1 MAKSRAK
8 TRPEF
13 GVPRLA
19 LIAAL
24 LLSVPGV
31 AQAQTVRIQP
41 TLDTRLTWT
50 DNVDT
55 EEDGQQDWI
64 AEISPGVSISRESG
78 RFSGGLN
85 MSLRNTFHAEQTED
99 NTTYLALQGRGALAQ
114 VLAVAEPVGT
124 LWLKALLSGYYIGIR
139 RIIGMRLR
147 GVDPHVIVNAG
158 ITAHMAGIA
167 LKDEQLEAHYLA
179 RGNVGNV
186 VRAIINASKARI
198 DLSYDRACAI
208 DLAGRDVLDAV
219 KTSVKPK
226 VIDCPDEGK
235 VAAMAKNGIQVLA
248 KARVTVRTNIKRLVG
263 GATEETI
270 IARVGEGI
278 VSTIGSSETHKD
290 VLENP
295 DRISKGVL
303 AKGLDAGTAFEILSI
318 DIADVDI
325 GDNIGAR
332 LQADQAEADKRVAQ
346 AAAESRRAMAVA
358 EEQEN
363 IAAIAANRAKLVL
376 AEAEVPQAMADAF
389 RSGHLGILDY
399 QRIKNLEAD
408 TRMRTQIAVGEET
421 HLSTESQKKKLGG
434 QE

>member
-1 MAKSRAK
+1 MFA
-8 TRPEF
+8 F
-13 GVPRLA
+13 A
-19 LIAAL
+19 LFQ
-24 LLSVPGV
+24 GGR
-31 AQAQTVRIQP
+31 QTASSTSDLWLWV
-41 TLDTRLTWT
+41 L
-50 DNVDT
+50 
-55 EEDGQQDWI
+55 
-64 AEISPGVSISRESG
+64 
-78 RFSGGLN
+78 GGLLVLLVILVLVLLKFISLWVQAYMSGTRIGLFQLVG
-85 MSLRNTFHAEQTED
+85 MSLRKVNPTVIV
-99 NTTYLALQGRGALAQ
+99 RGAISATQAGL
-114 VLAVAEPVGT
+114 P
-124 LWLKALLSGYYIGIR
+124 
-139 RIIGMRLR
+139 
-147 GVDPHVIVNAG
+147 IVVR
-158 ITAHMAGIA
+158 
-167 LKDEQLEAHYLA
+167 DLEAHYLA
-179 RGNVGNV
+179 GGNVTRV
-186 VRAIINASKARI
+186 VNALIAA
-198 DLSYDRACAI
+198 DRANLGLDFRQAAAI

-219 KTSVKPK
+219 QTSVKPK
-226 VIDCPDEGK
+226 VIDCPADGK

-303 AKGLDAGTAFEILSI
+303 NKGLDAGTAFEILSI

-358 EEQEN
+358 AEQEN
-363 IAAIAANRAKLVL
+363 IAEIAANRAKLVL

-389 RSGHLGILDY
+389 RSGNLGVMDY
-399 QRIKNLEAD
+399 TRLKNIEAD
-408 TRMRTQIAVGEET
+408 TRMRGQIAAGEEAQI
-421 HLSTESQKKKLGG
+421 SQESQRQKMSG

>member
-1 MAKSRAK
+1 MFA
-8 TRPEF
+8 F
-13 GVPRLA
+13 A
-19 LIAAL
+19 LFQ
-24 LLSVPGV
+24 GGR
-31 AQAQTVRIQP
+31 QTGNSTSDLWLWV
-41 TLDTRLTWT
+41 L
-50 DNVDT
+50 
-55 EEDGQQDWI
+55 
-64 AEISPGVSISRESG
+64 
-78 RFSGGLN
+78 GGLLVLLVILVLVLLKFISLWVQAYMSGTRIGLFQLVG
-85 MSLRNTFHAEQTED
+85 MSLRKVNPTVIV
-99 NTTYLALQGRGALAQ
+99 RGAISATQAGL
-114 VLAVAEPVGT
+114 P
-124 LWLKALLSGYYIGIR
+124 
-139 RIIGMRLR
+139 
-147 GVDPHVIVNAG
+147 IVVR
-158 ITAHMAGIA
+158 
-167 LKDEQLEAHYLA
+167 DLEAHYLA
-179 RGNVGNV
+179 GGNVTRV
-186 VRAIINASKARI
+186 VNALIAA
-198 DLSYDRACAI
+198 DRANLGLDFRQAAAI

-219 KTSVKPK
+219 QTSVKPK
-226 VIDCPDEGK
+226 VIDCPADGK

-303 AKGLDAGTAFEILSI
+303 NKGLDAGTAFEILSI

-358 EEQEN
+358 AEQEN
-363 IAAIAANRAKLVL
+363 IAEIAANRAKLVL

-389 RSGHLGILDY
+389 RSGNLGVMDY
-399 QRIKNLEAD
+399 TRLKNIEAD
-408 TRMRTQIAVGEET
+408 TRMRGQIAAGEEAQI
-421 HLSTESQKKKLGG
+421 SQESQRQKMSG

>member
-1 MAKSRAK
+1 MFAF
-8 TRPEF
+8 TLFQGGRP
-13 GVPRLA
+13 
-19 LIAAL
+19 AASSTSDL
-24 LLSVPGV
+24 WLWVL
-31 AQAQTVRIQP
+31 
-41 TLDTRLTWT
+41 
-50 DNVDT
+50 
-55 EEDGQQDWI
+55 
-64 AEISPGVSISRESG
+64 
-78 RFSGGLN
+78 GGLLVLLVILVLVLLKFISLWVQAYMSGTRIGLFQLVG
-85 MSLRNTFHAEQTED
+85 MSLRKVNPTVIV
-99 NTTYLALQGRGALAQ
+99 RGAISATQAGL
-114 VLAVAEPVGT
+114 P
-124 LWLKALLSGYYIGIR
+124 
-139 RIIGMRLR
+139 
-147 GVDPHVIVNAG
+147 IVVR
-158 ITAHMAGIA
+158 
-167 LKDEQLEAHYLA
+167 DLEAHYLA
-179 RGNVGNV
+179 GGNVTRV
-186 VRAIINASKARI
+186 VNALIAA
-198 DLSYDRACAI
+198 DRANLGLDFRQAAAI

-219 KTSVKPK
+219 QTSVKPK
-226 VIDCPDEGK
+226 VIDCPAEGK

-303 AKGLDAGTAFEILSI
+303 NKGLDAGTAFEILSI

-358 EEQEN
+358 AEQEN
-363 IAAIAANRAKLVL
+363 IAEIAANRAKLVL

-389 RSGHLGILDY
+389 RSGNLGVMDY
-399 QRIKNLEAD
+399 TRLKNIEAD
-408 TRMRTQIAVGEET
+408 TRMRGQIAAGEEAQI
-421 HLSTESQKKKLGG
+421 SQESQRQKMSG

>member
-1 MAKSRAK
+1 MLTYADADS
-8 TRPEF
+8 E
-13 GVPRLA
+13 
-19 LIAAL
+19 L
-24 LLSVPGV
+24 LK
-31 AQAQTVRIQP
+31 
-41 TLDTRLTWT
+41 
-50 DNVDT
+50 
-55 EEDGQQDWI
+55 
-64 AEISPGVSISRESG
+64 
-78 RFSGGLN
+78 
-85 MSLRNTFHAEQTED
+85 
-99 NTTYLALQGRGALAQ
+99 YLL
-114 VLAVAEPVGT
+114 
-124 LWLKALLSGYYIGIR
+124 
-139 RIIGMRLR
+139 IIGLVVLVVLVLISLKFINLWIQAYMSRTPISFFQLVGMQLR
-147 GVDPHVIVNAG
+147 KVNPTVIVRGMISATQAG
-158 ITAHMAGIA
+158 LPLRTNEI
-167 LKDEQLEAHYLA
+167 EAHYLA
-179 RGNVGNV
+179 GGNVLNV
-186 VRAIINASKARI
+186 VRALIAA
-198 DLSYDRACAI
+198 DRANLGLAFTQAAAI

-219 KTSVKPK
+219 QTSVTPK
-226 VIDCPDEGK
+226 VIDCPPEGK

-278 VSTIGSSETHKD
+278 VSTIGSSDTHKD

-358 EEQEN
+358 AEQEN
-363 IAAIAANRAKLVL
+363 IAEIAANRAKLVL

-389 RSGHLGILDY
+389 RSGNMGIMDY
-399 QRIKNLEAD
+399 QRMKNLEAD
-408 TRMRTQIAVGEET
+408 TRMRGQIAAGEEA
-421 HLSTESQKKKLGG
+421 HMADERSRRKSG

>member
-1 MAKSRAK
+1 MLSWASSTDITTYILIGLIVLLIVLVLVLLKFINLWIQAYFSG
-8 TRPEF
+8 TRIGLFQLVGMSLRKINPTVIVRGAIASTQAGLPLSVKDLEALYLA
-13 GVPRLA
+13 GGHVPRVVNA
-19 LIAAL
+19 LIAA
-24 LLSVPGV
+24 
-31 AQAQTVRIQP
+31 
-41 TLDTRLTWT
+41 
-50 DNVDT
+50 
-55 EEDGQQDWI
+55 
-64 AEISPGVSISRESG
+64 
-78 RFSGGLN
+78 
-85 MSLRNTFHAEQTED
+85 
-99 NTTYLALQGRGALAQ
+99 
-114 VLAVAEPVGT
+114 
-124 LWLKALLSGYYIGIR
+124 
-139 RIIGMRLR
+139 
-147 GVDPHVIVNAG
+147 
-158 ITAHMAGIA
+158 
-167 LKDEQLEAHYLA
+167 
-179 RGNVGNV
+179 
-186 VRAIINASKARI
+186 
-198 DLSYDRACAI
+198 DRANLGLDFRQAAAI

-219 KTSVKPK
+219 QTSVTPK
-226 VIDCPDEGK
+226 VIDCPPVGK

-278 VSTIGSSETHKD
+278 VSTIGSADSHKD

-358 EEQEN
+358 AEQEN
-363 IAAIAANRAKLVL
+363 ISEIAANRAKLVL

-399 QRIKNLEAD
+399 QRIRNIESD
-408 TRMRTQIAVGEET
+408 TRMRTQIALGEEQ
-421 HLSTESQKKKLGG
+421 HQSSESQKKKMPG